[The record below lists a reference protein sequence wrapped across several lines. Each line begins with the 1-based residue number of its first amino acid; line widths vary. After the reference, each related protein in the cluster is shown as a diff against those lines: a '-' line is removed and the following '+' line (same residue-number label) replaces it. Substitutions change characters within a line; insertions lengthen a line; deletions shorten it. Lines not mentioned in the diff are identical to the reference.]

1 MPKRKQSKKQNEV
14 EENDL
19 PSKSQVKRDFLELQ
33 KLGLKLSSLPISQ
46 LKKIELTE
54 KLYDAIILS
63 HTIHS
68 NSASKRHRQYIGKI
82 ISKLEDDELQKI
94 RDKINAFEE
103 TSQQANKHFHQLE
116 NYRDQILKQGD
127 QVINILLS
135 KYENLDRSRLRQL
148 HRNAAKERDKQQPP
162 KSAKLLFQYLK
173 ENISRID

>member
-1 MPKRKQSKKQNEV
+1 
-14 EENDL
+14 
-19 PSKSQVKRDFLELQ
+19 LQ